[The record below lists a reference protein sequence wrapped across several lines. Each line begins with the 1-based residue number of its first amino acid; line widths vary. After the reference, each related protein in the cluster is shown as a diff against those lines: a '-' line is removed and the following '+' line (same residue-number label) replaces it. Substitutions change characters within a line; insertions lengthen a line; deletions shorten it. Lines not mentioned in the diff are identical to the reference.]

1 MSFFFAF
8 MVKKQEMLNVMNEE
22 LYKEEIDESKLLTA
36 IDRDMLK
43 LIM

>member
-1 MSFFFAF
+1 